1 MSIYTKTDSGAAR
14 LDNDLSLTW
23 IKLGELAG
31 NQYPTKTITVKNIS
45 QYHELLLACGPAVE
59 YQTWRI
65 LSSTVI
71 PIARWNSASSD
82 HSSGAF
88 QAVYGNTEYQAG
100 LSKLSNTSLKL
111 YANSKTLT
119 SVYIR

>member
-1 MSIYTKTDSGAAR
+1 MSIYMKTDSGAAR
-14 LDNDLSLTW
+14 LDNDLSLAW
-23 IKLGELAG
+23 IKLGEIAG
-31 NQYPTKTITVKNIS
+31 NQSKTKTITVKDIS
-45 QYHELLLACGPAVE
+45 QYHELLLTCGPAIE

-71 PIARWNSASSD
+71 PIARLNLATSD
-82 HSSGAF
+82 HTSGSF
-88 QAVYGNTEYQAG
+88 QAVYGGTEYQAG

-119 SVYIR
+119 AVYIR

>member
-1 MSIYTKTDSGAAR
+1 MSIYKKTDSGAAR

-23 IKLGELAG
+23 IKLGEIAG
-31 NQYPTKTITVKNIS
+31 NQSTTKTITVKDIS
-45 QYHELLLACGPAVE
+45 QYHELLLTCGPAIE

-71 PIARWNSASSD
+71 PMDRWNSASSD
-82 HSSGAF
+82 QAYGAF
-88 QAVYGNTEYQAG
+88 QATYGNTEYQAG

-111 YANSKTLT
+111 YANPKTLT
-119 SVYIR
+119 SVYVR

>member
-1 MSIYTKTDSGAAR
+1 MSIYKKTDSGAAR
-14 LDNDLSLTW
+14 LDNDLSLAW
-23 IKLGELAG
+23 IKLGEIAG
-31 NQYPTKTITVKNIS
+31 NHSTTKTITVKDIS
-45 QYHELLLACGPAVE
+45 QYHELLLTCGPAVE

-71 PIARWNSASSD
+71 PIARLNSASSD
-82 HSSGAF
+82 HTGGAF
-88 QAVYGNTEYQAG
+88 QAIYGDTEYQAG

>member
-1 MSIYTKTDSGAAR
+1 MSIYKKTDSGAVR
-14 LDNDLSLTW
+14 LDNDLSLAW

-31 NQYPTKTITVKNIS
+31 NHSKTKTITVKDIS
-45 QYHELLLACGPAVE
+45 QYHELLLTCGPALA

-71 PIARWNSASSD
+71 PIASLNLSSSD
-82 HSSGAF
+82 YTDGAF
-88 QAVYGNTEYQAG
+88 QAAYRNTEYQAG

-119 SVYIR
+119 AVYIR